1 MPRLD
6 AVYMHDYQSVMD
18 DDLSQCLVLNTRMAA
33 RAVTRRYDRALR
45 PFGITAAQFS
55 ILTSMVKRPER
66 SVTDMAKSIA
76 IDRTTLS
83 RNLDLLVRKGLVSA
97 QDAAKGNGR
106 LVALTEEG
114 NLLVEQ
120 LLPHWRQAQAEMRDL
135 LIEPDL
141 RTVVASLQK
150 LSHV

>member
-6 AVYMHDYQSVMD
+6 AVYMHDYLSPMD
-18 DDLSQCLVLNTRMAA
+18 DDFTQCLVLNTRMAA
-33 RAVTRRYDRALR
+33 RAVTRRYDKALR

-66 SVTDMAKSIA
+66 SVTEMARSIA

-83 RNLDLLVRKGLVSA
+83 RNLDLLVRKGLVSGHEA
-97 QDAAKGNGR
+97 DKGNGR
-106 LVALTEEG
+106 LVALTEQG
-114 NLLVEQ
+114 NVLVQE
-120 LLPHWRQAQAEMRDL
+120 LLPHWREAQAEMRTL
-135 LIEPDL
+135 LVEPDL
-141 RTVVASLQK
+141 KTLVASLQK

>member
-6 AVYMHDYQSVMD
+6 AVYMHDYLSVMD

-55 ILTSMVKRPER
+55 ILTSMVARPER
-66 SVTDMAKSIA
+66 SVTDMARSIA

-83 RNLDLLVRKGLVSA
+83 RNLDLLVRKGLVSGHEA
-97 QDAAKGNGR
+97 DKGNGR
-106 LVALTEEG
+106 LVALTNEG
-114 NLLVEQ
+114 NDLVRE
-120 LLPHWRQAQAEMRDL
+120 LLPQWRQAQAEMREL
-135 LIEPDL
+135 LVAPDL
-141 RTVVASLQK
+141 KAVVASLQK
-150 LSHV
+150 LSQV

>member
-6 AVYMHDYQSVMD
+6 AVYMHDYFSPMD
-18 DDLSQCLVLNTRMAA
+18 DDLTQCLVLNTRMAA
-33 RAVTRRYDRALR
+33 RAVTRRYDKALR

-66 SVTDMAKSIA
+66 SVTEMARSIA

-83 RNLDLLVRKGLVSA
+83 RNLDLLVRKGLVSGHEA
-97 QDAAKGNGR
+97 DKGNGR
-106 LVALTEEG
+106 LVALTEQG
-114 NLLVEQ
+114 NVLVQE
-120 LLPHWRQAQAEMRDL
+120 LLPHWREAQAEMRTL
-135 LIEPDL
+135 LVEPDL
-141 RTVVASLQK
+141 KTLVASLQK